1 MFGIIDTL
9 DAHHGKPRQCVVMM
23 ANEGDVM
30 SGSSPSH
37 RGKGKGSVVKVE
49 VLVLL
54 PEMSRAT
61 REEGEK
67 LATVTRGEME
77 EGTGFRFYRAWSWG
91 V

>member
-54 PEMSRAT
+54 LEMNRAA
-61 REEGEK
+61 REEGEM
-67 LATVTRGEME
+67 LAAATTGEME
-77 EGTGFRFYRAWSWG
+77 EGTNFEFYRALS
-91 V
+91 